1 MKIFKLSA
9 LLLCICV
16 SNNLYSQSSVVACPP
31 DNFTA
36 TPGIESVHLSWQ
48 NPGVYYGTPEV
59 STKDSSYYT
68 GSIDNIAGVL
78 TDTSRIKSI
87 NQQVG
92 WATFD
97 ISSLPPGQL
106 PISVD
111 LK

>member
-1 MKIFKLSA
+1 MA
-9 LLLCICV
+9 EPG
-16 SNNLYSQSSVVACPP
+16 SVLW
-31 DNFTA
+31 
-36 TPGIESVHLSWQ
+36 EH
-48 NPGVYYGTPEV
+48 PEV

-97 ISSLPPGQL
+97 ISSLPDNPYQ
-106 PISVD
+106 
-111 LK
+111 